1 MEAFGRISEGAS
13 QKGLKGRSDAV
24 RGNWTAAAHG
34 AVRRDTCALHG
45 GDDLGAVSA
54 LRGDAAIGE
63 AAAEFGRAI
72 GNELGG
78 RPSPL
83 AGASCAYGSRLHH
96 VESST
101 PNRGVFSGRPSF
113 AE

>member
-1 MEAFGRISEGAS
+1 MAA
-13 QKGLKGRSDAV
+13 KGLKGRSEAV
-24 RGNWTAAAHG
+24 QGNAGRAMLSGSPQRTAPSGVTHARCMAA
-34 AVRRDTCALHG
+34 TI
-45 GDDLGAVSA
+45 SA
-54 LRGDAAIGE
+54 PSEGLRGDAAIGE
-63 AAAEFGRAI
+63 AEWNSGERS

-83 AGASCAYGSRLHH
+83 AGAGCAYGSRRHH

-101 PNRGVFSGRPSF
+101 PNRGVFSGRPSL